1 MFVSSGAMFSWDLVF
16 FLFKHIASNERGR
29 DFCQKKK
36 RIQSYMVISH
46 PKRASSYFFI
56 FKL

>member
-36 RIQSYMVISH
+36 NSKLYG
-46 PKRASSYFFI
+46 YFSPEKSIFI
-56 FKL
+56 FFYF